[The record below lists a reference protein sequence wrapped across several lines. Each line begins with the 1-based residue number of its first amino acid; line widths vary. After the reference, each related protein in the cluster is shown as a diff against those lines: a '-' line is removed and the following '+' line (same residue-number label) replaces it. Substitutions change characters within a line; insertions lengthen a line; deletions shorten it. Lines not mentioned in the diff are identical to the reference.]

1 MNIITCYKSVPDE
14 QDITVNS
21 ADSSL
26 DFSRANTKIS
36 QYDLNAIEAA
46 NQLKTQLDGIQITA
60 MSVGGKALTN
70 AKARKDV
77 LSRGADELV
86 VVVDDQF
93 EASLPYQ
100 TAVALAAAA
109 TKKGY
114 DLILCGDGSADLSSQ
129 QVSLL
134 VGEFLNI
141 PAINGINKIVSLSND
156 SITVER
162 ELENEIETLTIPLPA
177 VIAVS
182 TDINTPQIPSM
193 KAILGAAKKPVQQW
207 SVADLGLDAMTAR
220 SEQTVAAPKQKVRQ
234 RIIIEGDGDD
244 QIAELAEHLRK
255 ILK

>member
-21 ADSSL
+21 ADGSL

-46 NQLKTQLDGIQITA
+46 NQLRAQLDGIQITA

-77 LSRGADELV
+77 LSRGADDLV

-109 TKKGY
+109 TKNGY

-134 VGEFLNI
+134 VGEILNI

-156 SITVER
+156 SLTVER

-207 SVADLGLDAMTAR
+207 SVTDLGLDAIDAR
-220 SEQTVAAPKQKVRQ
+220 SEQKVAAPKQKVRQ

>member
-21 ADSSL
+21 TDSSL

-46 NQLKTQLDGIQITA
+46 NQLKTQLEGIQITA

-77 LSRGADELV
+77 LSRGADDLV

-134 VGEFLNI
+134 VGEILNI

-162 ELENEIETLTIPLPA
+162 ELENEIETLTISLPA

-207 SVADLGLDAMTAR
+207 SVADLGLDVITAR
-220 SEQTVAAPKQKVRQ
+220 SEQKVAAPKQKVRQ

>member
-21 ADSSL
+21 ADGSL

-46 NQLKTQLDGIQITA
+46 NQLKTQIDGIQITA

-134 VGEFLNI
+134 VGEILNI

-162 ELENEIETLTIPLPA
+162 ELENEIETLTLPLPA

-182 TDINTPQIPSM
+182 TDINIPQIPSM

-207 SVADLGLDAMTAR
+207 SVTDLGLDAITAR
-220 SEQTVAAPKQKVRQ
+220 SEQKVAAPKQKVRQ

>member
-134 VGEFLNI
+134 VGELLNV

-207 SVADLGLDAMTAR
+207 SIADLGLDAITAR
-220 SEQTVAAPKQKVRQ
+220 SEQKVAAPKQKVRQ

>member
-21 ADSSL
+21 ADNSL

-134 VGEFLNI
+134 VGEILNI

-162 ELENEIETLTIPLPA
+162 ELENEIETLTLPLPA

-182 TDINTPQIPSM
+182 TDINIPQIPSM

-207 SVADLGLDAMTAR
+207 SVADLGLDAITAR
-220 SEQTVAAPKQKVRQ
+220 SEQKVAAPKQKIRQ

>member
-134 VGEFLNI
+134 VGEILNI

-162 ELENEIETLTIPLPA
+162 ELENEIETLTLPLPA

-182 TDINTPQIPSM
+182 TDINIPQIPSM

-207 SVADLGLDAMTAR
+207 SVADLGLDAITAR
-220 SEQTVAAPKQKVRQ
+220 SEQKVAAPKQKVRQ

>member
-46 NQLKTQLDGIQITA
+46 NQLKSQLDGIQITA

-134 VGEFLNI
+134 VGELLNV

-207 SVADLGLDAMTAR
+207 SVADLGLDAITAR
-220 SEQTVAAPKQKVRQ
+220 SEQKVAAPKQKVRQ